1 MGLKNGDY
9 GEANVIKT
17 TLVNLLLSIDGV
29 ELIINELPFLA
40 CKRAADLVVIK
51 EGNLIGFEI
60 KSKVDNLRT
69 MLSQISDYQ
78 KTFNSVYLVYSSKFA
93 NSIEI
98 KHIPKTVGLIMVD
111 DANDLILK
119 RKATSKISLDK
130 CAMISVLW
138 RKDLEKLVKQNRN
151 LDFEQLREMVTRQCT
166 IRRIQKQIALS
177 LHERYGEGYELLLK
191 EKGQRVII
199 EDLSYITSTKK
210 HLVAF

>member
-17 TLVNLLLSIDGV
+17 ALVNFLLDTNGA
-29 ELIINELPFLA
+29 ELIINELPFLS
-40 CKRAADLVVIK
+40 CKRAADLAAIK
-51 EGNLIGFEI
+51 DGNLIGFEI

-69 MLSQISDYQ
+69 MLAQIADYQ
-78 KTFNSVYLVYSSKFA
+78 KIFNSVYLVYSHKFI

-98 KHIPKTVGLIMVD
+98 KHIPKAVGLIMVD
-111 DANDLILK
+111 DANGLILK
-119 RKATSKISLDK
+119 RKAISKISLDK
-130 CAMISVLW
+130 SAMISVLW

-151 LDFEQLREMVTRQCT
+151 LDFEQLKEMVTRQCT
-166 IRRIQKQIALS
+166 IKRIQKQIAFS
-177 LHERYGEGYELLLK
+177 LYERYGEGYELLLK